1 MLLLNHQASCI
12 CKAFK
17 TSCSHIVQME
27 QECREILSR
36 AETLAEAIELV
47 YDLGDN
53 ENMKALY
60 LVTMGRVWE
69 KLEKEQ
75 VHEQS

>member
-1 MLLLNHQASCI
+1 
-12 CKAFK
+12 
-17 TSCSHIVQME
+17 ME
-27 QECREILSR
+27 QECREILLR
-36 AETLAEAIELV
+36 ADTLAEAIELV
-47 YDLGDN
+47 YDLGDD